1 MGGTFGNKVLE
12 HSNCCWDPF
21 GSKLLAHYN
30 CCWSSLWKQG
40 TCILQLLLGSLWK
53 HGAYTLQLLLRV
65 PLKTK
70 AVGGSSCWWSLW
82 KHITFKLQLLLGAP
96 LKGKYLHISVS
107 LGGPFESRVLT
118 YDLLCSTLYEL
129 IIGFSRKIKKIYACN
144 TSRKGPQ
151 KEGPEASASLAS
163 P

>member
-1 MGGTFGNKVLE
+1 MV
-12 HSNCCWDPF
+12 
-21 GSKLLAHYN
+21 
-30 CCWSSLWKQG
+30 
-40 TCILQLLLGSLWK
+40 
-53 HGAYTLQLLLRV
+53 V
-65 PLKTK
+65 PLKAHYLQI
-70 AVGGSSCWWSLW
+70 AVVVRGPFERKVLTYFS
-82 KHITFKLQLLLGAP
+82 FFR
-96 LKGKYLHISVS
+96 
-107 LGGPFESRVLT
+107 GPFESRVLT